1 MPTVLLLNGPNLN
14 LLGTREPE
22 IYGSM
27 NLSGIEKQVSAVLHE
42 HKIECETFQSN
53 SEGELIDWLH
63 QHKNA
68 DFLLLN
74 PGALTHTSIGLR
86 DAVQGIEIPF
96 LEIHLS
102 NVHQREEFRHHSFFS
117 DIAVGSL
124 VGLGV
129 KGYLLA
135 AQFAVDFIEQKGTS
149 AGNRCSYYSPS
160 GPPDFT
166 ACYENFLNHHIFIIQ
181 RFSCRSCLVHGR
193 LTSEY
198 VATEGGLVDIRF
210 TSGILPDS
218 NGEATHRFG

>member
-27 NLSGIEKQVSAVLHE
+27 NLSEIEEQVSAVLHE

-63 QHKNA
+63 QHKNT

-74 PGALTHTSIGLR
+74 PGPLTHTSIGLR
-86 DAVQGIEIPF
+86 DAVLGIEIPF

-102 NVHQREEFRHHSFFS
+102 NVREREEFRHHSFFS
-117 DIAVGSL
+117 YIAVGSL

-129 KGYLLA
+129 KGYLLGAKFA
-135 AQFAVDFIEQKGTS
+135 ADFIEQKGTS
-149 AGNRCSYYSPS
+149 AGNR
-160 GPPDFT
+160 
-166 ACYENFLNHHIFIIQ
+166 
-181 RFSCRSCLVHGR
+181 
-193 LTSEY
+193 
-198 VATEGGLVDIRF
+198 
-210 TSGILPDS
+210 
-218 NGEATHRFG
+218 